1 MCRTTDAR
9 PVVSV
14 PDAQGCVEMFGCGN
28 CLGTQGRD
36 PSTLGEFGHS
46 VSDDAHRGNQDRI
59 RQIQQ
64 AASKRSSAFCGPTT
78 GEGSTSGA
86 HDALTEPRVIE
97 VRGGQLVRLHQSADV
112 VSLVIGEDI
121 AQKVV
126 VEYDAAHVV
135 ARSGS
140 SANEATNAA

>member
-1 MCRTTDAR
+1 
-9 PVVSV
+9 
-14 PDAQGCVEMFGCGN
+14 MFSGGD
-28 CLGTQGRD
+28 CLGAQCRD
-36 PSTLGEFGHS
+36 AATLGELGYS

-121 AQKVV
+121 AKKVV
-126 VEYDAAHVV
+126 VEYDATHVV